1 MASAAD
7 GSGYWFVASDG
18 GIFAFDVPF
27 YGSEGAHPIPAPVVG
42 MAGDASTGGYWMVGG
57 DGTVY
62 GFNAPDLGSG

>member
-1 MASAAD
+1 
-7 GSGYWFVASDG
+7 
-18 GIFAFDVPF
+18 VPF